1 MRFSWLAALCLL
13 TTAPTAL
20 ARPYELDDMLALES
34 YGKAVLDPQGRWAVI
49 DRFRRYDSAAAYDFD
64 AFTKRMLGRVMLI
77 DTNEGKPLE
86 PLFEQSDDA
95 GYWSGSAS
103 PDGKHLTVFRLQPDR
118 LSLGVVNMQDRTVRW
133 LDINPVTALLNPVPI
148 WRDNSHLIVITSP
161 DPDIAYPLD
170 SGNRLQ
176 RELPALWK
184 QSARGKAPGVSV
196 LESTKM
202 GSSGRRG
209 HHTVQEINI
218 DTGAT
223 RTIGQG
229 AIVDVALSADNSWV
243 AVTEELDD
251 AAPQGDVLISAS
263 ARPWQHGIRVINLVD
278 GRTTEI
284 CSDCDTMPN
293 LLDWSPSNARLLFFS
308 RERGQPWTKGSL
320 QIFDT
325 STMTAS
331 PVGPAGAVPWIPET
345 DSGAALI
352 RAGWW
357 DDDVLLL
364 AANENGPPVWR
375 AIGSQPHSTQPLPCQ
390 PLQLL
395 RLDRALLVPCP
406 DGLWQSSPSGS
417 FGRIAEGNIK
427 LSQAFEETFDIGI
440 RARYQGIASAHG
452 SSLVTTLAASGEQA
466 RALMYLDA
474 PGIPLPGDTRRLLGT
489 ADTRE
494 FALALTRSP
503 EGTGR
508 LWLSRRKSKPLQI
521 DQVNAHLDEVELPRA
536 IVISDDQTG
545 LIDWLLLPEARR
557 DNIPPALIITPY
569 PGAVYRPGTAPPLVP
584 DNVAS
589 AVNPL
594 LLTSLGYAVLI
605 PSIPHDRDQSEPAAN
620 LAMQLEAAADRAIA
634 SGQIDPNRIAI
645 YGHSFGGYTAL
656 VAASHSSKF
665 KAYIAGASAP
675 DLTLQHGQFMPY
687 DRISLNDGFPLG
699 PSFGWAETGQARLK
713 ASPWQDPERYRR
725 NSPYYQLESISAP
738 LLLIHGDLDPVNV
751 AGAER
756 LFSGLYRVGADV
768 TLLRYWGET
777 HVVRSTSNIR
787 DMWNRI
793 DQWLDEKLPQAPPN
807 RQ

>member
-20 ARPYELDDMLALES
+20 ARSYELDDMMALES

-77 DTNEGKPLE
+77 DTDTGKPLE

-103 PDGKHLTVFRLQPDR
+103 PNGKHLTVFRLQPDR

-161 DPDIAYPLD
+161 DPGIAYPLD
-170 SGNRLQ
+170 SGHRLQ

-184 QSARGKAPGVSV
+184 QSARGKEPGVSV
-196 LESTKM
+196 LDSTKM
-202 GSSGRRG
+202 GASGHRG
-209 HHTVQEINI
+209 HHTLQEINI
-218 DTGAT
+218 ETGAT

-229 AIVDVALSADNSWV
+229 AIVDVALSANNTWV

-325 STMTAS
+325 STMTNS

-357 DDDVLLL
+357 DDDVLFL
-364 AANENGPPVWR
+364 AANETGPPVWR
-375 AIGSQPHSTQPLPCQ
+375 AIGSESHTTPRLPCQ
-390 PLQLL
+390 PMQLL

-406 DGLWQSSPSGS
+406 DGLWQSSASAS
-417 FGRIAEGNIK
+417 FGKIAEGSIM
-427 LSQAFEETFDIGI
+427 LSQPFEETFDVGI

-452 SSLVTTLAASGEQA
+452 SSFVASLAAGSKQA
-466 RALMYLDA
+466 IALDRPDVPA
-474 PGIPLPGDTRRLLGT
+474 ISLPENTRRLLSVGGAGQFGLT
-489 ADTRE
+489 
-494 FALALTRSP
+494 LTRSP
-503 EGTGR
+503 ERIGS
-508 LWLSRRKSKPLQI
+508 LWLSRQDHEPVQI
-521 DQVNAHLDEVELPRA
+521 DQVNAHLDDVELPRA
-536 IVISDDQTG
+536 VVLSDEKTG
-545 LIDWLLLPEARR
+545 NIDWLFMPTSVPN
-557 DNIPPALIITPY
+557 NISPALIITPY
-569 PGAVYRPGTAPPLVP
+569 PGSVYRPDSAPPLVP
-584 DNVAS
+584 DTVAS

-605 PSIPHDRDQSEPAAN
+605 PSIPHDRDQGEPAAN
-620 LAMQLEAAADRAIA
+620 LAKQLEAAADRAIA
-634 SGQIDPNRIAI
+634 SGQIDPDRIAI

-699 PSFGWAETGQARLK
+699 PSFGWAETGQARLR
-713 ASPWQDPERYRR
+713 ASAWQDPERYLR
-725 NSPYYQLESISAP
+725 NSPYYQLEAISAP
-738 LLLIHGDLDPVNV
+738 LLLIHGDLDPVAV
-751 AGAER
+751 VGTER
-756 LFSGLYRVGADV
+756 LFSGLYRVGGDV
-768 TLLRYWGET
+768 TLLRYWGEA
-777 HVVRSTSNIR
+777 HVVRSPSNIR
-787 DMWNRI
+787 DMWSRV
-793 DQWLDEKLPQAPPN
+793 DQWLNENLAKAPPTN
-807 RQ
+807 Q